1 LHNGFVNIG
10 DEKMSKSKGNFLT
23 LRDACPT
30 LDDIRA
36 FRYLVISSH
45 YRNPLSFTE
54 QALSA
59 SKAALK
65 RIDRLRRQLD
75 AILHTVNTSENDA
88 TGGHGLMAKE
98 VEKHLDNFNLAIA
111 DDLSMPR
118 AAASLFGVVKL
129 AENELKRAGGDK
141 LLEDCVH
148 SAGEGVT
155 LVDVEGLQL
164 AQQALDLMDQV
175 FGIFYMIPSMDTES
189 EIERNQDVIP
199 EEVLQL
205 VDQRASAKEA
215 KDWKMADSLRDQISQ
230 LGYTVK
236 DVKGGR
242 PLVSRLEI

>member
-1 LHNGFVNIG
+1 
-10 DEKMSKSKGNFLT
+10 MSKSKGNFLT

-30 LDDIRA
+30 IDDIRA

-75 AILHTVNTSENDA
+75 AILRTENTLGEDA
-88 TGGHGLMAKE
+88 TVARGLMAKE
-98 VEKHLDNFNLAIA
+98 VEKYLENFHLAIA

-141 LLEDCVH
+141 LSEDCVPI
-148 SAGEGVT
+148 AGKLVTPLDMEGVRC
-155 LVDVEGLQL
+155 
-164 AQQALDLMDQV
+164 AQQALDLMDHV
-175 FGIFYMIPSMDTES
+175 FGIFYMIPSEDTDLD
-189 EIERNQDVIP
+189 IERNQEVIP
-199 EEVLQL
+199 DEVLQL

-215 KDWKMADSLRDQISQ
+215 KNWKMADSLRDQISQ

-242 PLVSRLEI
+242 PLVSRSEI